1 MTSPW
6 LLVLAGGV
14 TAGALLGVPGGLTWL
29 GVVGIAALPGRR
41 SWLALLAVALV
52 GASLG
57 VIRVGMDAPEQL
69 SPDVVESVAAEVV
82 VRSVPQTGPS
92 GPRAVVRVERVAHE
106 DGGWRP
112 AEGNVLVLF
121 RDNAPAHLAKGDRLR
136 LRWDVSTEDA
146 SDFGRFVRSSGAGGF
161 ASAYSASVIERGD
174 SVTTPVTQF
183 RELVTR
189 GIADAL
195 PGDGGALIAGFV
207 TGDDSAL
214 SRSTREA
221 FERTGMSHITA
232 VSGSNV
238 AVLLTIWF
246 VLVPTG
252 RVRRSLPA
260 LIGIMLVVWLY
271 VLLVGMGPGAVR
283 AGVFATI
290 ILPAAR
296 LGRRPDPL
304 TAMVLASAVMLL
316 AQPDF
321 AHNVGFWLSLAASTA
336 MVVCVDRRTTSRARL
351 LMSGVV
357 ALVSAQMATLPII
370 IWIFGGWSPASLLAN
385 LIVGPIVAAVF
396 PISFVFALLVAVLPW
411 LSDLVGWLPGIAAA
425 VIIAIVESIARE
437 ASMLRLGF
445 ATSRSIALI
454 SVMSAAVIWLLSGET
469 RRWLTRVAWRFP
481 GVERYAGAAILG
493 MGLGVWLVIVA
504 RSMLG

>member
-14 TAGALLGVPGGLTWL
+14 TAGALLGVPGGLMWL
-29 GVVGIAALPGRR
+29 GVVGIAVLPGRR
-41 SWLALLAVALV
+41 PWRALMAVALV
-52 GASLG
+52 GAALG
-57 VIRVGMDAPEQL
+57 TVRVGMDATDPL

-92 GPRAVVRVERVAHE
+92 GLRAVVRVERIAHE
-106 DGGWRP
+106 DDAWQST
-112 AEGNVLVLF
+112 EGEVLVLF
-121 RDNAPAHLAKGDRLR
+121 GEHAPENLAKGDRLR

-161 ASAYSASVIERGD
+161 ANAFSSSVIERGQ
-174 SVTTPVTQF
+174 SVTTPVTGL

-189 GIADAL
+189 RIAEAI

-207 TGDDSAL
+207 TGDDSGL

-246 VLVPTG
+246 FLVPTG
-252 RVRRSLPA
+252 RMRRSLPA
-260 LIGIMLVVWLY
+260 MIGIMLIVWLY
-271 VLLVGMGPGAVR
+271 VLLVGLGPGAVR
-283 AGVFATI
+283 AGLFATI
-290 ILPAAR
+290 IVPAAR

-304 TAMVLASAVMLL
+304 TAMVLASATMLL
-316 AQPDF
+316 VQPDF

-336 MVVCVDRRTTSRARL
+336 IVVCIDRRPRSRARL
-351 LMSGVV
+351 LVSGVA
-357 ALVSAQMATLPII
+357 ALVAAQVATLPII
-370 IWIFGGWSPASLLAN
+370 VWIFGGWSPASLLAN

-396 PISFVFALLVAVLPW
+396 PVSFMFALLVTVLPW
-411 LSDLVGWLPGIAAA
+411 LSDLVGWLPGIVAD

-469 RRWLTRVAWRFP
+469 RRWLIRVAWRFP
-481 GVERYAGAAILG
+481 GVERYAGSVAVG
-493 MGLGVWLVIVA
+493 VGLGVWLVVLA
-504 RSMLG
+504 RTVLR